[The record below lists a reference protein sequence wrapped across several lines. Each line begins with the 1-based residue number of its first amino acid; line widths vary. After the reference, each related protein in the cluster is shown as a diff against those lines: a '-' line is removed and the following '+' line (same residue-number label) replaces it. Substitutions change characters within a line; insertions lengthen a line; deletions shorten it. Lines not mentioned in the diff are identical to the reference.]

1 MPQGG
6 QGELPQS
13 GKRGRPG
20 PFTPPE
26 EVQQG
31 SRGAGGSVGQAVS
44 HRGKALAV
52 FEEKLEAYLAD
63 KK

>member
-6 QGELPQS
+6 
-13 GKRGRPG
+13 
-20 PFTPPE
+20 FAPPE